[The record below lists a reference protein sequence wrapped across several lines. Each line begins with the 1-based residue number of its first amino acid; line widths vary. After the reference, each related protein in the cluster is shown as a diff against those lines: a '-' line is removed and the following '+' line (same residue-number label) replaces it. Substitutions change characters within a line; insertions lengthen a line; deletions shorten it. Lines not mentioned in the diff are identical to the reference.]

1 MITIPIDP
9 RYRGFSQCFSW
20 ESRLP
25 TIGDVAK
32 RAGVS
37 TATVSRVINDAGNV
51 NAATRDRIERAIQD
65 LHYVPNVAA
74 RSLRSKRTSTIALL
88 VPDITNPFWTTV
100 ARGVEDVAQG
110 GGYSVLLCN
119 TDENP
124 TKQLAYLDVVLS
136 QRVDGV
142 IVAPYDADARNLN
155 KLRDREMPT
164 VIIDRRINGWEV
176 DSVYGDSVGGARALV
191 QHLIRQGHTRIAILT
206 GPPNTSTSEDRV
218 AGYRLAL
225 SEANLPI
232 DERLIRR
239 GEYRVASG
247 EQMARQL
254 FDEGLKPTA
263 IFAANNAIAMG
274 VMDALQRR
282 GLRVPQDI
290 ALVCFDELPEASRF
304 FPFLTVV
311 AQPAYDMGMNAAQ
324 LLISRLDAEVSLQ
337 PRQVVLPTRLIK
349 RYSCGEHLAD
359 NISGQVGLQLPGE
372 LRSQSILVK
381 PLSRQ
386 ERRDLSMPKGS
397 ERMSDCDKSDV
408 NRLLKTFQH
417 QEADRVPHLEF
428 WVTSKSVYEYV
439 LERELKYDIVD
450 ASVGG
455 QSISPEDHVEFAR
468 RLGMDAVA
476 CNFSWRPNNLF
487 AKAADGTEHYVGGS
501 VKTWADLDD
510 LEPPVPLAEQ
520 LSYLE
525 RYLRAAQ
532 GTGVGVFANFTS
544 FFDSTMLAVG
554 VTDSLYMFMDNRPFL
569 EKLMDILLE
578 HQVTVVRAVCNRFA
592 DDLAFVLVND
602 DIAHNGGLMIHPTM
616 FMEIFPHRMKRLIAL
631 AQEHG
636 KLVAMH
642 TDGKM
647 DMVLPILYD
656 IGFNIIHPIEPESND
671 IFQIKQQWGDK
682 LAFVGNVPTPLLAY
696 GTREQI
702 EQMVQEYCAKLG
714 PGGGNVIG
722 SSTSIME
729 GIPPENFVAMTK
741 AVHKYGRY
749 GSLGVST

>member
-1 MITIPIDP
+1 M
-9 RYRGFSQCFSW
+9 
-20 ESRLP
+20 P
-25 TIGDVAK
+25 TIGDVAR

-37 TATVSRVINDAGNV
+37 TATVSRVINGIGNV
-51 NAATRDRIERAIQD
+51 NALTRDRIERAIQD

-74 RSLRSKRTSTIALL
+74 RSLRSKKTSTLALL

-100 ARGVEDVAQG
+100 ARGVEDAAQS

-124 TKQLAYLDVVLS
+124 TKQLQYLGVVLS

-142 IVAPYDADARNLN
+142 IIAPYDSDSRNLI
-155 KLRDREMPT
+155 KLRDRGMPT
-164 VIIDRRINGWEV
+164 VVIDRRITGWEV
-176 DSVYGDSVGGARALV
+176 DTVYGDSVAGARALV
-191 QHLIRQGHTRIAILT
+191 QHVICQGHTRIAILT
-206 GPPNTSTSEDRV
+206 GPLNTSTSEDRV

-225 SEANLPI
+225 SEANIPI

-247 EQMARQL
+247 EEMAHQL
-254 FDEGLKPTA
+254 FDEGLNPTA
-263 IFAANNAIAMG
+263 IFASNNTIAMG
-274 VMDALQRR
+274 VMDALQKR

-311 AQPAYDMGMNAAQ
+311 AQPAYDMGVNAAQ
-324 LLISRLDAEVSLQ
+324 LLISRLNADASLQ
-337 PRQVVLPTRLIK
+337 PRRVVLPTRLIT

-359 NISGQVGLQLPGE
+359 NGRSQIGLQPSIE
-372 LRSQSILVK
+372 SQSQGILIK
-381 PLSRQ
+381 PLSQQ
-386 ERRDLSMPKGS
+386 ERRHLSAQAGGINLSMPKGG

-408 NRLLKTFQH
+408 NRLLRTFQH
-417 QEADRVPHLEF
+417 QEADRIPHLEF

-439 LERELKYDIVD
+439 LERELRYDIVD

-455 QSISPEDHVEFAR
+455 SSITPEDHVEFAR

-476 CNFSWRPNNLF
+476 CNFSWRPNNVF

-501 VKTWADLDD
+501 VKTWADLDR
-510 LEPPVPLAEQ
+510 LQPPMPLADQ
-520 LSYLE
+520 LGCLE

-544 FFDSTMLAVG
+544 FFDSAMLAVG
-554 VTDSLYMFMDNRPFL
+554 ITDSLYMFIDRRPFL
-569 EKLMDILLE
+569 ERLMDILLD
-578 HQVTVVRAVCNRFA
+578 HQGKVVRAVCDRFA
-592 DDLAFVLVND
+592 EDLAFVLIND
-602 DIAHNGGLMIHPTM
+602 DIAHNAGLMIHPTL
-616 FMEIFPHRMKRLIAL
+616 FMEIFPHRIKRLIAP
-631 AQEHG
+631 AKEHS

-656 IGFNIIHPIEPESND
+656 VGFDIVHPLEPESND
-671 IFQIKQQWGDK
+671 IFQIKRQWGDK
-682 LAFVGNVPTPLLAY
+682 LAFVGNIPTPLLAY
-696 GTREQI
+696 GTQEQI
-702 EQMVQEYCAKLG
+702 EETVKEYCIKLG

-729 GIPPENFVAMTK
+729 GIPPESFTAMTR

-749 GSLGVST
+749 GSLGVPA